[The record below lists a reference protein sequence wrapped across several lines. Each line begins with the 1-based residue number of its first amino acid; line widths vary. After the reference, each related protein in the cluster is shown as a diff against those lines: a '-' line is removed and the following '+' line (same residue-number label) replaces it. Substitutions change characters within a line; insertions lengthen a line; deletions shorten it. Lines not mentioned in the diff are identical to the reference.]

1 MIPRPDRPDPERLIA
16 DLGIQPR
23 HREADAEEVL
33 AALAALEERRRVLG
47 IPTPI
52 QRPLTDAEHQHALDT
67 LAELVEQDR
76 HERQEDWW

>member
-23 HREADAEEVL
+23 HGEADAEEVL
-33 AALAALEERRRVLG
+33 AALASLEERRHVVLG
-47 IPTPI
+47 TPRI
-52 QRPLTDAEHQHALDT
+52 EPRRLTEAEFQQALDT

-76 HERQEDWW
+76 QEDWW